1 MHPSSRA
8 RLSASAIVS
17 DESVDFHHAFKL
29 IPTIQFC
36 VEMYQSTISATPLKF
51 YVGEGDTKTELER
64 SPGNVVDLWS
74 RGNTED
80 KGSDLIEQIV
90 GSRQLQGNAYLFKDY
105 MGRGTPQQ
113 FWCLNPLLVRPIAG
127 KGGRGVVEYEVRDG
141 ATFVRIPRQQIVHFK
156 RYDPDLGLTGV
167 SRVGALRLA
176 YETQRD
182 GARFMRAFYKR
193 GGTVAGHYSTDSA
206 MDPDEVDALKK
217 DLHERVQGPEHAWEP
232 VILPRKLKFER
243 AGLTFAEMQFIES
256 EKMTTEQMLR
266 VFRIHP
272 ILASQAVSA
281 GLNSDVASTAMLMFL
296 RFGVMPEARSI
307 AGTLTERLLSTGE
320 FGRNISCEFDFAND
334 PVLVEAWLKQADAW
348 SKATGAP
355 VATRSEA
362 RDKLGLPDRDDEFPT
377 LDEPLV
383 PVGMITEGESASPG
397 ADPVAS
403 STSKPPASVAVPTRP
418 SRSSGISRIV
428 SSCEK
433 MISRDP

>member
-1 MHPSSRA
+1 
-8 RLSASAIVS
+8 
-17 DESVDFHHAFKL
+17 
-29 IPTIQFC
+29 
-36 VEMYQSTISATPLKF
+36 
-51 YVGEGDTKTELER
+51 
-64 SPGNVVDLWS
+64 
-74 RGNTED
+74 
-80 KGSDLIEQIV
+80 
-90 GSRQLQGNAYLFKDY
+90 
-105 MGRGTPQQ
+105 
-113 FWCLNPLLVRPIAG
+113 
-127 KGGRGVVEYEVRDG
+127 
-141 ATFVRIPRQQIVHFK
+141 
-156 RYDPDLGLTGV
+156 
-167 SRVGALRLA
+167 
-176 YETQRD
+176 
-182 GARFMRAFYKR
+182 
-193 GGTVAGHYSTDSA
+193 
-206 MDPDEVDALKK
+206 
-217 DLHERVQGPEHAWEP
+217 VQGPEHAWEP

-403 STSKPPASVAVPTRP
+403 STSKPPASSEAPASNQVASEDNPADINE
-418 SRSSGISRIV
+418 SRSLARMDRDAMRTRSDRRLGIHERKVKAEVNRLFRRQRDRVIATLASQSDGRAADARFYQLDALVAQVEDPEDKRRVRRLLRAIIADVGDAAIAELAQELAFSLAGREVAAFIEENAALFIKNINATTVAALRETLAAGVESGEGMGALVARV
-428 SSCEK
+428 PQT
-433 MISRDP
+433 R